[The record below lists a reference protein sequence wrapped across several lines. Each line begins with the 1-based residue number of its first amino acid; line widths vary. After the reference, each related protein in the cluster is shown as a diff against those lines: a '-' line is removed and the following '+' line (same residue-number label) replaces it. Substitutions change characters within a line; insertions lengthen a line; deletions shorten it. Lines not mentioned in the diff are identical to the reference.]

1 MKKIAII
8 ICIISIVTGCFN
20 KRKLFEVSGKITNA
34 TAKKVYLQY
43 LVWGADRP
51 IVVDSTSLLKDGSFI
66 LSTAYGKEESIY
78 ELLIENGSSVLLIND
93 NEKVFLN
100 LDINNFKKYT
110 VNGSTASAD
119 LHSFL
124 NSYSTVY
131 PELIG
136 ITHRLDTLEN
146 EINRNDSITTV
157 VKLTKELQ
165 LQKVNA
171 SITTAFKNTNSP
183 ALQYYLIAKAFV
195 TMPLPQ
201 IKQLNTIAI
210 GQHPSHSG
218 LAFLKSVITKELE
231 KQTIKALAQ
240 QREADSI
247 KIKIDTLKKKM
258 IDTIKKTTVKTL
270 LK

>member
-1 MKKIAII
+1 MKKLIIAISFI
-8 ICIISIVTGCFN
+8 TLITACTN
-20 KRKLFEVSGKITNA
+20 KRKLFEVSGKIINP

-43 LVWGADRP
+43 LVWGANRP
-51 IVVDSTSLLKDGSFI
+51 IVVDSTTLLKDGSFI

-78 ELLIENGSSVLLIND
+78 ELIIENGASVLLIND
-93 NEKVFLN
+93 NEKIFLN
-100 LDINNFKKYT
+100 LDINNFKKYAI
-110 VNGSTASAD
+110 NGSTASAD

-136 ITHRLDTLEN
+136 LTQRLDTLEN

-165 LQKVNA
+165 LQKINA
-171 SITTAFKNTNSP
+171 SITSAFKNTNSP

-195 TMPLPQ
+195 TMPLLQ

-210 GQHPSHSG
+210 GQHPNHSG

-240 QREADSI
+240 QRQADSI
-247 KIKIDTLKKKM
+247 KIKIDSLKKKM
-258 IDTIKKTTVKTL
+258 IDTIKRTSVNTL